1 MATDVN
7 VYSKVVGLMSQVL
20 SGMQA
25 NIYGYAQ
32 MVWNNAL
39 SQVLLAVCACVYVYL
54 KIAGGNEWSR
64 NDFKQ
69 IGIWLIIY
77 VFLTAIFADYN
88 NYLGFIGVVELPI
101 EYLYQGIKN
110 GGGSALNLDKGIS
123 ETMLSTSSIFDA
135 VKFNMDNI
143 GTSLV
148 MMIVAFLTF
157 LVIYVFVIFL
167 VIFTIL
173 IKFMSSLIL
182 GLCPLFI
189 PCLIIKQF
197 RGYFFSWLKL
207 YASIA
212 LQAPFVFLVGGV
224 IFNGNKSIIQ
234 NAGLA
239 ENMSAYEAIATMI
252 TPIVVTLIGIAA
264 LAKIPTWTQQ
274 IIGSGDG
281 SHSTGLTAMA
291 QTAGAM
297 GSKALGKTMEG
308 KAKGA
313 SLGRAA
319 LAGIASMIPVGGEH
333 LANKILGGGNK
344 PNPQPD
350 NKDDKKSD
358 DGKMEAKATP
368 HQPKPKK

>member
-1 MATDVN
+1 
-7 VYSKVVGLMSQVL
+7 
-20 SGMQA
+20 
-25 NIYGYAQ
+25 
-32 MVWNNAL
+32 
-39 SQVLLAVCACVYVYL
+39 
-54 KIAGGNEWSR
+54 
-64 NDFKQ
+64 
-69 IGIWLIIY
+69 
-77 VFLTAIFADYN
+77 
-88 NYLGFIGVVELPI
+88 
-101 EYLYQGIKN
+101 
-110 GGGSALNLDKGIS
+110 
-123 ETMLSTSSIFDA
+123 
-135 VKFNMDNI
+135 
-143 GTSLV
+143 
-148 MMIVAFLTF
+148 
-157 LVIYVFVIFL
+157 
-167 VIFTIL
+167 
-173 IKFMSSLIL
+173 MSSLIL

-224 IFNGNKSIIQ
+224 IFNGALSFTNHDT
-234 NAGLA
+234 
-239 ENMSAYEAIATMI
+239 NMDASATETCMAMI

>member
-1 MATDVN
+1 MAS
-7 VYSKVVGLMSQVL
+7 VYSQVVGLMDKVL
-20 SGMQA
+20 SGVQA

-69 IGIWLIIY
+69 IGIWLITY
-77 VFLTAIFADYN
+77 VFLTAIFANYN
-88 NYLGFIGVVELPI
+88 NYLDFIGVVELPI

-110 GGGSALNLDKGIS
+110 GGGTTLNLDKGIDGAIAFIGQLFDGFKF
-123 ETMLSTSSIFDA
+123 ETE
-135 VKFNMDNI
+135 NI
-143 GTSLV
+143 GSFI
-148 MMIVAFLTF
+148 MKMIIGVLASFVLF
-157 LVIYVFVIFL
+157 IFVIFL
-167 VIFTIL
+167 MIFTIL

-224 IFNGNKSIIQ
+224 IFNGALSFTNHDT
-234 NAGLA
+234 
-239 ENMSAYEAIATMI
+239 NMDASATETCMAMI
-252 TPIVVTLIGIAA
+252 TPIVITLIGVAA

-281 SHSTGLTAMA
+281 SHSTGLT
-291 QTAGAM
+291 AM

>member
-1 MATDVN
+1 MAS
-7 VYSKVVGLMSQVL
+7 VYSQVVGLMDKVL
-20 SGMQA
+20 SGVQA

-110 GGGSALNLDKGIS
+110 GGGTTLNLDKGIDGAIAFIGQLFDGFKF
-123 ETMLSTSSIFDA
+123 ETE
-135 VKFNMDNI
+135 NI
-143 GTSLV
+143 GSFIIK
-148 MMIVAFLTF
+148 MIIGVLASFVLF
-157 LVIYVFVIFL
+157 IFVIFL
-167 VIFTIL
+167 MIFTIL

-207 YASIA
+207 YAGIA

-224 IFNGNKSIIQ
+224 IFNGALSFTNHDT
-234 NAGLA
+234 
-239 ENMSAYEAIATMI
+239 NMDASATETCMAMI